1 MPEQTLHVHLLA
13 LIKFYPASHSSGSLT
28 NNLTQ
33 TESKLEES
41 IYFEKFLTHEQ
52 VNKAICLKYPFH
64 NVFNFQTLKHK
75 FKENP

>member
-41 IYFEKFLTHEQ
+41 IYF
-52 VNKAICLKYPFH
+52 LKVSYTRASKHGYLFEVPFS
-64 NVFNFQTLKHK
+64 
-75 FKENP
+75 